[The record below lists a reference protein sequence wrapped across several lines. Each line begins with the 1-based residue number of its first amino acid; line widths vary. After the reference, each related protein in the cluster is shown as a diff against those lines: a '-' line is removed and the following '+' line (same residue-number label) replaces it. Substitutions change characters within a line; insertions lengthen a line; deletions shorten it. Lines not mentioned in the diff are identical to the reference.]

1 MTKHLFPMNTEHVL
15 GSVGLFLL
23 IVVGKLAD
31 RGYGLQQTF
40 AGRVSGCMARR
51 AIDAIAV
58 LRGQRL
64 ASAPD
69 AYSEREDRHESE
81 NRRSR
86 GKRRE
91 AND

>member
-1 MTKHLFPMNTEHVL
+1 MKKHLFPMNTEYVL

-31 RGYGLQQTF
+31 RGYGPQQTF

-58 LRGQRL
+58 LGWLLDRL
-64 ASAPD
+64 PEPAVLPPHPLPATRAAD
-69 AYSEREDRHESE
+69 DVRA
-81 NRRSR
+81 
-86 GKRRE
+86 
-91 AND
+91 

>member
-23 IVVGKLAD
+23 ILVGKLAD
-31 RGYGLQQTF
+31 QGYGPQGTF

-58 LRGQRL
+58 MGWLVDRL
-64 ASAPD
+64 PEPAVPPPD
-69 AYSEREDRHESE
+69 PLPATRATVGVRT
-81 NRRSR
+81 
-86 GKRRE
+86 
-91 AND
+91 

>member
-23 IVVGKLAD
+23 MVVGKLAD
-31 RGYGLQQTF
+31 RGYVRQQTF

-58 LRGQRL
+58 MGWIVDRL
-64 ASAPD
+64 PEPAVLPPRPLPATR
-69 AYSEREDRHESE
+69 ATGGAR
-81 NRRSR
+81 
-86 GKRRE
+86 
-91 AND
+91 A